1 MKTKSYEDLDFLGKE
16 NVKYIKK
23 LGFSENT
30 AIYLYSRYGANF
42 YDILENSPYSLSDSL
57 ESDEIKKARA
67 RDAKNRYAKNL
78 FFFLRNSQFRANEIM
93 NIYDNYGDEKTAIAE
108 IKKAPYSIRE
118 FIFSF
123 AILDKFAIMLG
134 VERNSIER
142 EKAAILEVMHNC
154 TFTRDE
160 RLSHVN
166 GSMFIPKDELAQYVM
181 LILNQRHTV
190 FDLNLFNRAIAELSN
205 EKKIY
210 TQKVEGNSE
219 AIYPSILADIEFSIA
234 ANIKERLQK
243 EKKLEFSFDAM
254 ETAMATLGVNLS
266 PEQSDA
272 VEMALT
278 NNISI
283 ITGGPGTGKTAVQK
297 VIISTYRRITKG
309 GSVRLIAPT
318 GQAAKRMS
326 ESTGYPAT
334 TIHKALQIT
343 PNSNAEITTEIDE
356 GLIIID
362 ESSMVDADL
371 FCKLLNNVGEY
382 SQIVIVGDIHQLP
395 SIGVGSVL
403 RELISAEN
411 VPTTCL
417 TKVFRQASDSP
428 IAYNAAR
435 IKKGTTD
442 LIENDKFSFVVSE
455 NLAEEIGKAYK
466 EAVEKNGIDNVVC
479 LSAYRRSTDT
489 GVNALNVLLRDI
501 VRPELKIKSVKKT
514 IIKNVTFYEGDKIV
528 FGKNKNDLVNG
539 DIGKILKINSRK
551 NILCKFGDKEVN
563 LKGLDVEA
571 IDLAYAQTIH
581 KSQGS
586 EYQDVI
592 LVVDKRHSKLL
603 FRELLY
609 TGVTRAKDRCI
620 CICDAKETFNKSI
633 DKKAERRNSL
643 LSVLI

>member
-1 MKTKSYEDLDFLGKE
+1 
-16 NVKYIKK
+16 
-23 LGFSENT
+23 
-30 AIYLYSRYGANF
+30 
-42 YDILENSPYSLSDSL
+42 
-57 ESDEIKKARA
+57 
-67 RDAKNRYAKNL
+67 
-78 FFFLRNSQFRANEIM
+78 
-93 NIYDNYGDEKTAIAE
+93 
-108 IKKAPYSIRE
+108 
-118 FIFSF
+118 
-123 AILDKFAIMLG
+123 
-134 VERNSIER
+134 
-142 EKAAILEVMHNC
+142 
-154 TFTRDE
+154 
-160 RLSHVN
+160 
-166 GSMFIPKDELAQYVM
+166 
-181 LILNQRHTV
+181 
-190 FDLNLFNRAIAELSN
+190 
-205 EKKIY
+205 
-210 TQKVEGNSE
+210 
-219 AIYPSILADIEFSIA
+219 
-234 ANIKERLQK
+234 
-243 EKKLEFSFDAM
+243 
-254 ETAMATLGVNLS
+254 
-266 PEQSDA
+266 
-272 VEMALT
+272 
-278 NNISI
+278 
-283 ITGGPGTGKTAVQK
+283 
-297 VIISTYRRITKG
+297 
-309 GSVRLIAPT
+309 
-318 GQAAKRMS
+318 MS

-343 PNSNAEITTEIDE
+343 PGSNKEITTEIDE

-362 ESSMVDADL
+362 ESSMVDAEL

-403 RELISAEN
+403 RELINAKS

-435 IKKGTTD
+435 IKKGTTE

-455 NLAEEIGKAYK
+455 NLAEEIGKTYK

-501 VRPELKIKSVKKT
+501 VRPDLENVKKT
-514 IIKNVTFYEGDKIV
+514 TIKNITFYEGDKIV

-603 FRELLY
+603 FRELVY

-620 CICDAKETFNKSI
+620 CLCDAKEIFNKSI
-633 DKKAERRNSL
+633 DKKAEKRNSL